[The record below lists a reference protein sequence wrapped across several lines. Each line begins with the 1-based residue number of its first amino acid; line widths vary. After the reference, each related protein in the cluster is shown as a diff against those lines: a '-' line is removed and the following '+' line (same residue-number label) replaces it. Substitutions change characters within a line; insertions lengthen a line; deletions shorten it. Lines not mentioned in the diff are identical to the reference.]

1 MKRWLKSND
10 SASDE
15 ANEKSST
22 SKVKRRKF
30 CNEYLAFGFTSTN
43 LNGEER
49 PQCVICYEVL
59 SNESMKPA
67 KLRRHLETKHQ
78 DLREKSK
85 SFFQIKASELE
96 RSKKTM
102 MKTATGTNNENAVL
116 ASYQVSL
123 LVAKSGKPHTIAE
136 ELILPCAKIMVS
148 AMLGDKAS
156 KELDIISLSN
166 STVKSRIDE
175 MSGNVKEQLILNV
188 KASPFYALQLDE
200 STDISNDANLL
211 AYVRYEHNDGIN
223 EDLLFCMPLP
233 SHTTGEAIFE
243 VLNKFMSTHEIPW
256 DKCVAVSTDG
266 ARAMTGTRIGLQ
278 ARVKKMNPSIVW
290 HHCCIHREALAAK
303 NMPEKLKTVLDDIVQ
318 VVNFIKARPLNS
330 RIFGMIC
337 EEMGS
342 IHKQLL
348 LHAEVRW
355 LSRGKVVSRVFEL
368 RDEIRIFFL
377 KNSVGGANKHAD
389 KFNDFGWLSMAAYLA
404 DIFNALNELNLGLQ
418 GRDNNIF
425 QVEDKIETMLKKI
438 DLWTNRTIKQNYNH
452 FPTLAAFLES
462 SGEATLSTQVQD
474 EMIKHLRTLRS
485 SFRNYFP
492 VPDKN
497 KTWIVD
503 PFNTDVTDII
513 GLTTVQENQLIEIS
527 CDSALK
533 RTFKEFSLSSFWLN
547 VKKDYKEISEE
558 ALKHLLLFSTTY
570 LCEKAFSALVYTKN
584 KYRNRLHVESDLRL
598 QLNSNINPNITNL
611 VAKKQHQPSH

>member
-1 MKRWLKSND
+1 MKRWLKPND
-10 SASDE
+10 SALDE
-15 ANEKSST
+15 ANEKPST

-30 CNEYLAFGFTSTN
+30 CDEYLAFGFTSTN
-43 LNGEER
+43 LNGEDR

-59 SNESMKPA
+59 SNESMKPS

-78 DLREKSK
+78 EYREKSK
-85 SFFQIKASELE
+85 AFFKVKASLLE
-96 RSKKTM
+96 QSKKTM
-102 MKTATGTNNENAVL
+102 IKTATGTNNESAVL

-136 ELILPCAKIMVS
+136 ELILPCAKIMIS

-156 KELDIISLSN
+156 KELDVVSLSN
-166 STVKSRIDE
+166 NTVKKRIDE

-188 KASPFYALQLDE
+188 KASRFYALQLDE

-211 AYVRYEHNDGIN
+211 AYVRYEHNNSIS
-223 EDLLFCMPLP
+223 EDFLFCLPLP

-243 VLNKFMSTHEIPW
+243 VLNNFMSTREITW

-278 ARVKKMNPSIVW
+278 ACVKKMNPAIIW

-330 RIFGMIC
+330 RIFGIIC

-368 RDEIRIFFL
+368 RDEIRMFFL
-377 KNSVGGANKHAD
+377 KNSVHGVNKHAD
-389 KFNDFGWLSMAAYLA
+389 HFNDFGWLTMAAYLA
-404 DIFNALNELNLGLQ
+404 DIFSALNELNLGLQ

-425 QVEDKIETMLKKI
+425 QVDDKIETMLKKL
-438 DLWTNRTIKQNYNH
+438 DLWINRTIQKNYNH
-452 FPTLAAFLES
+452 FPTLSAFLES
-462 SGEATLSTQVQD
+462 SGEAILPAQVQD
-474 EMIKHLRTLRS
+474 ETVTHLRALRS
-485 SFRNYFP
+485 SFRDYFP

-497 KTWIVD
+497 KNWISD
-503 PFNTDVTDII
+503 PFNTDVTDIT
-513 GLTTVQENQLIEIS
+513 GLTAAQENQLIEIS

-533 RTFKEFSLSSFWLN
+533 RNFKESS
-547 VKKDYKEISEE
+547 
-558 ALKHLLLFSTTY
+558 
-570 LCEKAFSALVYTKN
+570 
-584 KYRNRLHVESDLRL
+584 
-598 QLNSNINPNITNL
+598 
-611 VAKKQHQPSH
+611 